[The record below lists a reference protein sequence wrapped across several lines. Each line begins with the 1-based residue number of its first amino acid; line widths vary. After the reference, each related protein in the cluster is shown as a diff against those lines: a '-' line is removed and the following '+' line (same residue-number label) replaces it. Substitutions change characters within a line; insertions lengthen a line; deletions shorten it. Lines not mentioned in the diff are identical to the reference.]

1 MILNNIQKEWI
12 YMKKVLFAV
21 GSLRK
26 ASFNR
31 QLAEIASSMIS
42 DRVEAVFLDYQDVP
56 FMNQDIEFPV
66 PDAVERVREEVRN
79 ADAIWFFAP
88 EYNYSYPGVLKNLL
102 DWLSRPQVPGGRKDE
117 SAIAGKAV
125 TVSSAAG
132 RSAGAGTRS
141 NLNML
146 FKSIHAKAIDLDETG
161 VSLSKESFETG
172 KLILSDNEKD
182 CLKAQ
187 AEALLGFLGA

>member
-66 PDAVERVREEVRN
+66 PDAVERVREAVRN

>member
-1 MILNNIQKEWI
+1 M
-12 YMKKVLFAV
+12 
-21 GSLRK
+21 
-26 ASFNR
+26 
-31 QLAEIASSMIS
+31 
-42 DRVEAVFLDYQDVP
+42 
-56 FMNQDIEFPV
+56 
-66 PDAVERVREEVRN
+66 
-79 ADAIWFFAP
+79 
-88 EYNYSYPGVLKNLL
+88 
-102 DWLSRPQVPGGRKDE
+102 PGGRKDE

>member
-1 MILNNIQKEWI
+1 
-12 YMKKVLFAV
+12 MKKVLFAV